1 MVKRY
6 YSVSGK
12 RKKQKRKLARSSL
25 TSREN
30 EKSKEIINPQK
41 SRMHKKKNQA
51 DVHKRQHAKKQIKKC
66 ARKVFPQKG
75 TSNEKDKSKAKK
87 RKGSINKDEGN
98 YDKVNG
104 PWICKRMKCPKCL
117 REYQAAYVKK
127 HLATCIGTLDRNNSG
142 DKRKL
147 ETIPGKS
154 KKAKVFS
161 KNSNALQN
169 VDTISTSVP

>member
-1 MVKRY
+1 M
-6 YSVSGK
+6 
-12 RKKQKRKLARSSL
+12 
-25 TSREN
+25 
-30 EKSKEIINPQK
+30 
-41 SRMHKKKNQA
+41 
-51 DVHKRQHAKKQIKKC
+51 
-66 ARKVFPQKG
+66 
-75 TSNEKDKSKAKK
+75 
-87 RKGSINKDEGN
+87 NKDEGN

-104 PWICKRMKCPKCL
+104 PWICKRKKCPKCL

-127 HLATCIGTLDRNNSG
+127 HLATCIGTLDRNKSG